1 MSSLD
6 NKTIKKTNE
15 NQKDGNSKRPIY
27 ILKRKNKGYFSLLF
41 GISNILLIIGLIF
54 GTDKIYLHIIFICL
68 LFIIYMW
75 TLVPSS
81 FRSLACYDEYIE
93 IDYSLWRKVKVQ
105 YSEII
110 EFDIFGVGMWL
121 PDNLEIT
128 KKIYST
134 SFFRSVITIPML
146 FFNND
151 EFIEFKNILISK
163 RVKYKEWG
171 IF

>member
-1 MSSLD
+1 MEKGKS
-6 NKTIKKTNE
+6 TI
-15 NQKDGNSKRPIY
+15 
-27 ILKRKNKGYFSLLF
+27 
-41 GISNILLIIGLIF
+41 
-54 GTDKIYLHIIFICL
+54 
-68 LFIIYMW
+68 
-75 TLVPSS
+75 
-81 FRSLACYDEYIE
+81 
-93 IDYSLWRKVKVQ
+93 
-105 YSEII
+105 SEII

-163 RVKYKEWG
+163 GVKYKEWG